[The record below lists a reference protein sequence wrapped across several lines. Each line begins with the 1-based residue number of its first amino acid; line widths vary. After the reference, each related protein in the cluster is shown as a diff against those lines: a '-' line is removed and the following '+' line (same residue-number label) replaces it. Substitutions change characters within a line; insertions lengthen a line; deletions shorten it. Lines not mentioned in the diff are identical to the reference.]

1 MDGLDDDSVVADGA
15 PCISG
20 DLPAVIGGGLGDLEA
35 SLRCAGAGSDVGV
48 PGLDWY
54 PRPLSDAFDDARGDL
69 VGDCD
74 DQTIIFP
81 VWGGSVAGHVTL
93 PYLSNELD
101 TVSI

>member
-1 MDGLDDDSVVADGA
+1 
-15 PCISG
+15 
-20 DLPAVIGGGLGDLEA
+20 VIGGGLGDLEA